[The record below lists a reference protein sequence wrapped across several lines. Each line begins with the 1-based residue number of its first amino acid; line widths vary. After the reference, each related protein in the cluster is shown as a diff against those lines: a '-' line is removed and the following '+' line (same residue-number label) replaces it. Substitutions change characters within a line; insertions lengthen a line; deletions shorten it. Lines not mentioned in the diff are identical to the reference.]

1 MSQPLALSLAPPE
14 AGGKAERLGQM
25 LRAGLPVPEGWV
37 VLSGQSAEEVVQA
50 WQAAGAPSVAVR
62 SSSRS
67 EDQCSQSLA
76 GRFETELA
84 VRDIE
89 RLRCALQRIGASL
102 DGSVIVQPM
111 VEARASGVI
120 FTQDPTGSEP
130 GPRIEVHAGRG
141 DELVSGRVRPLPG
154 DQLLPPKALEELLE
168 LAQRART
175 LFGQELDLEF
185 VLDPDQ
191 RLWLLQARPITSSQ
205 SLREQLRQREIE
217 RARQM
222 CGDTATLWARHNL
235 AESLPHPLPLSWSL
249 VRDLLSLDGAYGPM
263 YRQLGYDP
271 DPEVG
276 SVLDLIAGRPYTN
289 LSRSARLY
297 FRHFPFAYS
306 AAQIRAGEL
315 PPPAVDLQRAPTGFW
330 RHLPATVFKMIRAE
344 GTLRKARRDFP
355 QQFREQIAPAY
366 RQSLQRC
373 AQDRLEDLSKPVL
386 LERIEQLRQG
396 LFQFASQSLKAAAFA
411 GLGSES
417 QPTRLDPECDV
428 QLWLGRAA
436 AGDIGLSQLLEK
448 VGHRGPLE
456 MELAEPRWSERPER
470 LQAQLNT
477 PQATPADSKLT
488 LWLALREE
496 GRHWLMLGWAELRR
510 TLLALDRVLDLGGD
524 IFWLHLEELLD
535 PPLAEIPRRKQE
547 WALLRSLPCP
557 ALLCSDDLEALGRP
571 LQLPPGQTQ
580 LQGTGLSWG
589 VAEGE
594 ALLIHHP
601 DEVPPDARGFVLI
614 CPSTDPGYAAAMGQ
628 ACALIVETGGVLSHG
643 AIVARELGLPA
654 VANLPMAAF
663 RSGIPLRVNGQQGLV
678 DLL

>member
-1 MSQPLALSLAPPE
+1 MSQPLALSQAPPE

-37 VLSGQSAEEVVQA
+37 LLSGQSGDEVVQA
-50 WQAAGAPSVAVR
+50 WQAAGSPPVAVR

-67 EDQCSQSLA
+67 EDQSSQSQA
-76 GRFETELA
+76 GQFETELA
-84 VRDIE
+84 VQDPA
-89 RLRCALQRIGASL
+89 RLRSALQRIGASL
-102 DGSVIVQPM
+102 EGSVVVQPM
-111 VEARASGVI
+111 VESRAAGVL
-120 FTQDPTGSEP
+120 FTQDPLGSQP
-130 GPRIEVHAGRG
+130 GVRIEVHAGRG
-141 DELVSGRVRPLPG
+141 DDLVSGRVRPLPG
-154 DQLLPPKALEELLE
+154 DQLLPPEALRELLR
-168 LAQRART
+168 LAERARQ

-191 RLWLLQARPITSSQ
+191 RIWLLQARPITSSQ
-205 SLREQLRQREIE
+205 RLREELRRREIE
-217 RARQM
+217 RARNL
-222 CGDTATLWARHNL
+222 CGPTQSLWTRHNL
-235 AESLPHPLPLSWSL
+235 AESLPHPLPMSWSL
-249 VRDLLSLDGAYGPM
+249 VRDLLSLEGAYGRM
-263 YRQLGYDP
+263 YRELGYDP

-306 AAQIRAGEL
+306 AARIQEGEL
-315 PPPAVDLQRAPTGFW
+315 PPPEVDLQRAPTGFW

-344 GTLRKARRDFP
+344 GILRRARRDFP
-355 QQFREQIAPAY
+355 QKFREQIVPVY
-366 RQSLQRC
+366 RQTLQRW
-373 AQDRLEDLSKPVL
+373 ARGPLESLSGPAL
-386 LERIEQLRQG
+386 LERIEQLRQAV
-396 LFQFASQSLKAAAFA
+396 FQFASQSLKAAAFA
-411 GLGSES
+411 GQGAES
-417 QPTRLDPECDV
+417 PPTPLDPECDV
-428 QLWLGRAA
+428 QLWLRRAA
-436 AGDIGLSQLLEK
+436 AGDIDLGQLLEK

-470 LQAQLNT
+470 LQAQLPN
-477 PQATPADSKLT
+477 PQAPPADSRLT

-510 TLLALDRVLDLGGD
+510 TLLALDRALDLGGD
-524 IFWLHLEELLD
+524 IFWLLLEELAD

-557 ALLCSDDLEALGRP
+557 ALLRSDDLEAVGRP
-571 LQLPPGQTQ
+571 LQLPPGQAQ

-589 VAEGE
+589 VAEGR
-594 ALLIHHP
+594 ALLILHP
-601 DEVPPDARGFVLI
+601 DEVPLDARGFVLV

-663 RSGIPLRVNGQQGLV
+663 HSGMRLRVDGQQGRV
-678 DLL
+678 DIL